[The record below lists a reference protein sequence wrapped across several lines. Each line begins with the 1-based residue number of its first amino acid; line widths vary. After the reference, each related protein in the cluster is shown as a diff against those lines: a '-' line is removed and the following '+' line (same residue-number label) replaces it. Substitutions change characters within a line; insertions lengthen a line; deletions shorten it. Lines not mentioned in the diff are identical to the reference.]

1 MAVILE
7 SFFISLSNIFLVTVN
22 SITLWKICGR
32 LLLSV
37 LATKQVFLACNV
49 LMYGVHVLIYHIN
62 AFGMEITLL
71 CASILRQFAINISVG
86 PCFYLSYVIVLLGEP
101 S

>member
-1 MAVILE
+1 
-7 SFFISLSNIFLVTVN
+7 
-22 SITLWKICGR
+22 
-32 LLLSV
+32 
-37 LATKQVFLACNV
+37 
-49 LMYGVHVLIYHIN
+49 MYGVHVLIYHIN